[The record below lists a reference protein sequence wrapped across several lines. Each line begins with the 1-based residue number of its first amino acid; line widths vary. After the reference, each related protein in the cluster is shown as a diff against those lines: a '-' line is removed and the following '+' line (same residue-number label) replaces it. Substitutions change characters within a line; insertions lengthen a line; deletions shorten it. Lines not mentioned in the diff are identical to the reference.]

1 MIRAV
6 GARTL
11 VAALIGWACAVG
23 GAAAVAN
30 PTGAMS
36 ELTAVSG
43 QGTGLVIVSPT
54 SAGQGSFDARV
65 KVNIHDAA
73 PDTTFTVTRAV
84 DVPSD
89 GACTSTDFVTVA
101 TLQTSAGG
109 AGAVEF
115 ERSGG
120 TIPFDLFLRVLG
132 SDGTV
137 LESHREVRTAER
149 SISDATKHSS
159 QVQQSPQPA
168 SIATVYELVGSN
180 PPPRDSLDGP
190 VSGPSSH

>member
-23 GAAAVAN
+23 GAAAVADR
-30 PTGAMS
+30 TGAMS

-137 LESHREVRTAER
+137 LESQCMV
-149 SISDATKHSS
+149 IIVK
-159 QVQQSPQPA
+159 
-168 SIATVYELVGSN
+168 
-180 PPPRDSLDGP
+180 
-190 VSGPSSH
+190 